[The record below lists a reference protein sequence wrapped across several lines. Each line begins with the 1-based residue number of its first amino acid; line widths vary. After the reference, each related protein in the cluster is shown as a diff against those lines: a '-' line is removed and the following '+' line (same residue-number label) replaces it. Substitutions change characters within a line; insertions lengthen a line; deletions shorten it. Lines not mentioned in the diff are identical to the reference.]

1 MLITIAYV
9 PYRAASGSRREGRF
23 FVALRSGNSSD
34 LSRLAEAAS
43 GPQSRFDEIYVAVAT
58 LFEHQRGAFSEFERN
73 LATDILKR
81 MSKDVEMEIRIRL
94 AERLADDPIA
104 PIELLILLAD
114 DRIEVA
120 RPVLARSPVLTD
132 ADLVQIV
139 QRGSGDHQVV
149 IAERPAIG
157 ETVSAALARLACEA
171 AVIALLRNKTAKV
184 SPQTFEQIGE
194 RARQTP
200 GLQEPLVNR
209 ADLPAHLVQRLYVWV
224 SGALKT
230 ALAARYPEAARALAS
245 AIEETGPT
253 LPGGE
258 TPVTGVNAKKLVE
271 KLFTSGQ
278 LRASFLIRVLNQG
291 QMELFDHAFAA
302 LLHMDVETM
311 RKALYG
317 NNPMTVAL
325 ACRAAGI
332 DRSVFQTV
340 FNLSRHHRRVAT
352 KLSDSD
358 QVQIGVIFSQVQ
370 KSEALDR
377 LKSAAA

>member
-1 MLITIAYV
+1 
-9 PYRAASGSRREGRF
+9 
-23 FVALRSGNSSD
+23 VALRSGNPFD

-73 LATDILKR
+73 LANDILKR
-81 MSKDVEMEIRIRL
+81 LSKDVEMEIRIRL
-94 AERLADDPIA
+94 AERLADDPVA

-114 DRIEVA
+114 DKIEVA

-139 QRGSGDHQVV
+139 QRGSNDHQVV

-157 ETVSAALARLACEA
+157 ETVSAALARSACEA
-171 AVIALLRNKTAKV
+171 AVIALLRNKTAKF
-184 SPQTFEQIGE
+184 SPQTFEHLGE

-200 GLQEPLVNR
+200 ALQEPLISR
-209 ADLPAHLVQRLYVWV
+209 GDLPPQLVQRLYVWV

-245 AIEETGPT
+245 AIEETVPV

-271 KLFTSGQ
+271 KLYASGQ

-291 QMELFDHAFAA
+291 QMELFDYAFAA
-302 LLHMDVETM
+302 LLHMDIETM

-317 NNPMTVAL
+317 NSPTTVAL

-352 KLSDSD
+352 KLSDTD
-358 QVQIGVIFSQVQ
+358 QVQIGLIFSQVQ